1 MVFPLFLCHFVG
13 EALLDQEIQETRSTQ
28 SLGQPEMRPW
38 RLSWRVY
45 RFKKPQWQETT
56 PPNKQIYKQYIIPQQ
71 KLKIYKFYVVKTKNQ
86 QAHSWWFIP
95 PINMVNWLPGDVPNS
110 RRPWLIQRQGHWD
123 LRAWHAWRR
132 TGPPG
137 LEKMVHSYAT
147 CWENIWK
154 NDGKW
159 WNMDRKCMENEWKWW
174 NMMEHV

>member
-95 PINMVNWLPGDVPNS
+95 PINMVNLGRVYGIVSTTLAILVGGFKHFLFSISYMGCHPSHW
-110 RRPWLIQRQGHWD
+110 RPHIFQDGYCTTNQI
-123 LRAWHAWRR
+123 
-132 TGPPG
+132 
-137 LEKMVHSYAT
+137 SYDIPMRSP
-147 CWENIWK
+147 WI
-154 NDGKW
+154 D
-159 WNMDRKCMENEWKWW
+159 DY
-174 NMMEHV
+174 HPH